1 MSHVMLLP
9 ILLPML
15 AGALLL
21 IGHGLPKP
29 LKRGLSLSAAW
40 ALVPIGIYLVLLAAD
55 GQLRSYAV
63 GNWQAPFGIMLLL
76 DRFSALMLLLSAI
89 LAGFALLYASRGD
102 DLQGQNFHAL
112 FQFQLLGINGAFL
125 TADLFNLFVFF
136 EILLISSYSL
146 LLHGNGREQVRAGVH
161 YVVLNLL
168 GSSFFLIGVSL
179 LYGLTGTVNMPDLA
193 LKVAQAD
200 PAYAPLLAAAGYLL
214 LVVFGL
220 KAAVLPLYF
229 WLPRAYAAAPAA
241 VAALFAIM
249 TKVGLYAIF
258 RVFTL
263 IFGEDAGPLANLA
276 HDLLWWLALLTIVA
290 GAIGALAAERL
301 QVLLGY
307 LVVVSV
313 GTLLAGFSLGTPQA
327 LGAALYYLVH
337 STLICGALFLLA
349 GLIVR
354 QRGPAGDDLH
364 LLQALHQPL
373 LLGAL
378 FFMATISVAG
388 LPPFSGFLG
397 KLLLLRSVETGS
409 QALWLWSVVL
419 LAGLVTLV
427 ALSRAGSQMFW
438 HSHGRPLDDT
448 ETADATR
455 LTATLGLLLASPLLL
470 VAAQPLL
477 DYVQATA
484 LQLLDIGPYLA
495 LLAGGVA

>member
-21 IGHGLPKP
+21 IGHGLPKS
-29 LKRGLSLSAAW
+29 LKRGLSLGAAW
-40 ALVPIGIYLVLLAAD
+40 VLVPVGIYLVLLAAD

-200 PAYAPLLAAAGYLL
+200 PANAPLLAAAGYLL

-263 IFGEDAGPLANLA
+263 IFGEGAGPLANLA
-276 HDLLWWLALLTIVA
+276 HDLLWWLALLTIAA

>member
-40 ALVPIGIYLVLLAAD
+40 ALVPIGIYLVLLADD

-200 PAYAPLLAAAGYLL
+200 PANAPLLAAAGYLL

-263 IFGEDAGPLANLA
+263 IFGEGAGPLANLA
-276 HDLLWWLALLTIVA
+276 HDLLWWLALLTIAA